1 MKGRMTHD
9 LQGNTKEILYD
20 PLHGQGL
27 FSVGRKYLNEK
38 LLNLAEKNPNIHMH
52 FEKKLVTAKLDNG
65 DLIFKDL
72 KTNVDVK
79 ENADLI
85 VGCDGAY
92 SQVRAQMIKRPGF
105 SFSQQYIRHGYLE
118 LCIPAKDGEFQMP
131 PNYLHIW
138 PRHSFMMIALPNKD
152 KSFTVTLSMPFETF
166 ESIQTEN
173 DLLDFFDEHYPDAT
187 ALIGKDRLLKDFFKS
202 KPQHM
207 VSIKCNSYNIG
218 SKAVIL
224 GDAAHAM
231 VPYYGQG
238 MNCGFEDCTLL
249 DKILSQ
255 SGITINDALKQFS
268 ESRWEDANAMCDL
281 AMYNYI
287 EMRDLVTKRTF
298 FMRKKIDE
306 FLHCLMPDTWVPLY
320 NSVSFSN
327 MPYTKCID
335 NRKWQDNIYKNIIL
349 VVCALVVAQF
359 IILLYSY
366 LN

>member
-1 MKGRMTHD
+1 MSCFFLKPTNFRQISPTS
-9 LQGNTKEILYD
+9 L
-20 PLHGQGL
+20 
-27 FSVGRKYLNEK
+27 
-38 LLNLAEKNPNIHMH
+38 KN
-52 FEKKLVTAKLDNG
+52 
-65 DLIFKDL
+65 
-72 KTNVDVK
+72 NVDIK
-79 ENADLI
+79 EKADLI

-138 PRHSFMMIALPNKD
+138 PRNSFMMIALPNKD

-166 ESIQTEN
+166 EKIQTDM
-173 DLLDFFDEHYPDAT
+173 DLLDFFEENYPDAT

-207 VSIKCNSYNIG
+207 VSIKCNSYNING
-218 SKAVIL
+218 KAVIL

-249 DKILSQ
+249 DKILDQ
-255 SGITINDALKQFS
+255 PGITIDDALRQFS

-298 FMRKKIDE
+298 FLRKKIDE
-306 FLHCLMPDTWVPLY
+306 ILHSLMPDIWLPLY

-327 MPYTKCID
+327 MPYTKCIE
-335 NRKWQDNIYKNIIL
+335 NRKWQDN
-349 VVCALVVAQF
+349 V
-359 IILLYSY
+359 S
-366 LN
+366 